1 MRKELPTKKRQEMF
15 RVWTSCKDE
24 HEVARTCHVGHS
36 TVRKYKRIDDWK
48 AQEEELLKKMRVRFG
63 DRMAYSLARDLLRLD
78 YILDHIGK
86 EIYDKMTRGE
96 LQGSVKDFIELLKLK
111 DQVLD
116 KVDPGLPEE
125 KEEAAEIEAI
135 LKVVDDTGKMQL
147 LAKLALKALAGSATE
162 TTK

>member
-15 RVWTSCKDE
+15 RVWTSCKDD
-24 HEVARTCHVGHS
+24 HEVARTCHVGVS
-36 TVRKYKRIDDWK
+36 TVRKYKRVDDWK
-48 AQEEELLKKMRVRFG
+48 EQEEKLLKKMRARFG

-78 YILDHIGK
+78 YILDHLGK
-86 EIYDKMTRGE
+86 ELYDKMMRGE
-96 LQGSVKDFIELLKLK
+96 LQGSVKDFIDLLKLK

-125 KEEAAEIEAI
+125 QEDAAEIEVL
-135 LKVVDDTGKMQL
+135 LKVVEEKGKMPL
-147 LAKLALKALAGSATE
+147 LVKLALKALTTSASE